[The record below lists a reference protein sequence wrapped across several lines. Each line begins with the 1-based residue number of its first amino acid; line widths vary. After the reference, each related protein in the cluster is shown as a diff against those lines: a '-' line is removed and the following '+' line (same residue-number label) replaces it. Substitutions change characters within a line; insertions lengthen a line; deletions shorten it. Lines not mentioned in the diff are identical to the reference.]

1 MTTATTAP
9 LAKIKTARRRRD
21 AENRF
26 VISAVSWRDY
36 ELIGRVFQDRPIKI
50 TYDRGRLEIMT
61 LSFKHERRKHLL
73 RKLLDAL
80 VEELHV
86 EILGAGGMTFK
97 RKKKKKGLEPDE
109 CFWIQHEV
117 VMRGKKEFNIETDP
131 PPDLVLEVE
140 ITRSVL
146 DRLGIYAALNV
157 PEVWRCGGPGIRVC
171 RLVNGEYEET
181 DRSLAFPFLNPTAL
195 RQFLDQ
201 HEDLGEVGL
210 TKQFRKWVRSQ
221 IAAGWPNGGV

>member
-1 MTTATTAP
+1 MTTLTR
-9 LAKIKTARRRRD
+9 KRSSQRRMVFD
-21 AENRF
+21 
-26 VISAVSWRDY
+26 AVSWREY
-36 ELIGRVFQDRPIKI
+36 ELIGRAFQDRPIKI

-61 LSFKHERRKHLL
+61 PSFKRERRKHLI

-80 VEELHV
+80 TEELQIEV
-86 EILGAGGMTFK
+86 LGAGGMTFK
-97 RKKKKKGLEPDE
+97 RKEKKKGLEPDE
-109 CFWIQHEV
+109 CFWIQHEEA
-117 VMRGKKEFNIETDP
+117 MRGKREFDIATDP

-140 ITRSVL
+140 VSRSVL
-146 DRLGIYAALNV
+146 NRLGIYAAFNI

-171 RLVNGEYEET
+171 QLVNGEYQET

-201 HEDLGEVGL
+201 HEDLGEVSL
-210 TKQFRKWVRSQ
+210 TKTFREWVREQ

>member
-1 MTTATTAP
+1 MTTLTR
-9 LAKIKTARRRRD
+9 KGSSQRRMVFD
-21 AENRF
+21 
-26 VISAVSWRDY
+26 AVSWREY
-36 ELIGRVFQDRPIKI
+36 ELIGRAFQDRPIKI

-61 LSFKHERRKHLL
+61 PSFKHERRKHLI

-80 VEELHV
+80 TEELQIEV
-86 EILGAGGMTFK
+86 LGAGGMTFK
-97 RKKKKKGLEPDE
+97 RKEKKKGLEPDE
-109 CFWIQHEV
+109 CFWIQHEEA
-117 VMRGKKEFNIETDP
+117 MRGKREFDIATDP

-140 ITRSVL
+140 VSRSVL
-146 DRLGIYAALNV
+146 NRLGIYAAFNI

-171 RLVNGEYEET
+171 QLVNGEYQET

-201 HEDLGEVGL
+201 REDLGEVSL
-210 TKQFRKWVRSQ
+210 TKTFREWVREQ